1 MTGILGHIVLMLIL
15 LVCSAFFSGS
25 ETAFFSLSRRQIK
38 LLKGSEQRLQRIA
51 GELLENPSRLLR
63 CLLFGNMNVNVL
75 YFAASSV
82 FSVRIGRELGV
93 TAAAAV
99 AVVSFACLVLF
110 GEILPKSAAYSRARL
125 LSVLAALPVY
135 VCVRVFG
142 PVVAIFRFLI
152 EEPALRLILGP
163 VKQPRPISIREFK
176 SLIEHISKRGQIT
189 PDENRLLSGTI
200 ELSHLRVRHVM
211 CPRVDMAGCD
221 VTEPAEKARE
231 LMLKNSRTKLCVY
244 RGSIDNII
252 GIVYFRELLL
262 RAGAGLDKL
271 VRRVDYVPEQKTV
284 ESLLEFFRESHTDMA
299 VVVDEYG
306 GIAGS
311 VRLEDIAEE
320 LVGPIEAGEAGARIE
335 SIGPLKYRLSGD
347 IAIHDWADVFG
358 TDTLQM
364 KVSTLAGFVTA
375 VLDKI
380 PRAGDT
386 AVINN
391 VRFTVERVKRNRIK
405 SMILTLE
412 AIGGDGR

>member
-1 MTGILGHIVLMLIL
+1 MGIIGHIVLMLFL

-25 ETAFFSLSRRQIK
+25 ETAFFSLSQRQIK
-38 LLKGSEQRLQRIA
+38 LFKMSEQRLQRIA

-63 CLLFGNMNVNVL
+63 CLLFGNMSVNVL
-75 YFAASSV
+75 YFAVSSV
-82 FSVRIGRELGV
+82 FSVRMGRELGA
-93 TAAAAV
+93 TAGAAAAM
-99 AVVSFACLVLF
+99 VSFAFLVLF
-110 GEILPKSAAYSRARL
+110 GEILPKSVAYSRARS
-125 LSVLAALPVY
+125 LSVLVALAVY

-142 PVVAIFRFLI
+142 PVVAVFRFLI
-152 EEPALRLILGP
+152 EEPALRLLLGP
-163 VKQPRPISIREFK
+163 VKQPKSISIREFK
-176 SLIEHISKRGQIT
+176 SLIEHISKHGRIT
-189 PDENRLLSGTI
+189 PDESHLLSGAV
-200 ELSHLRVRHVM
+200 ELAHLKVRHVM
-211 CPRVDMAGCD
+211 CPRVDMTACD
-221 VTEPAEKARE
+221 VTAPAEKARE

-262 RAGAGLDKL
+262 RGRAGLGKL
-271 VRRVDYVPEQKTV
+271 VRKADYVPEQKSV

-311 VRLEDIAEE
+311 VRLEDITQE
-320 LVGPIEAGEAGARIE
+320 LVGPIEPGARIE

-358 TDTLQM
+358 IDPLQM
-364 KVSTLAGFVTA
+364 KISTLAGLVTA
-375 VLDKI
+375 LLDKI

-391 VRFTVERVKRNRIK
+391 VRFTVENVKRNRIK
-405 SMILTLE
+405 SIILTLE
-412 AIGGDGR
+412 PIGGG